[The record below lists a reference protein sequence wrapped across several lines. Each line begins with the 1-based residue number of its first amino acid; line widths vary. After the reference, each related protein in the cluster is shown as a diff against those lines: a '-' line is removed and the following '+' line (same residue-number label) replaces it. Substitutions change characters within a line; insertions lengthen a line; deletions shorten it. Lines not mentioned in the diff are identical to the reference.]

1 MNNNAADFD
10 EARWRRL
17 SDAEASEEP
26 LSDTDRDFLY
36 NFSPRS
42 DAAKAEAQFFAALA
56 ALGDSQPGE
65 AQPGDEEPANSPLV
79 HATVQHVLAAQRNE
93 AVADIS
99 PPPPTE
105 KVRRRW
111 AVPGLAAAAAAVA
124 LWLGVSTDPATN
136 DGADVPTIA
145 ANDADTAAQQVQT
158 TAANPA
164 ATTSTKAVEPTPP
177 EPAAPTH
184 FSVKSGNLLDGAG
197 ATLQANATVSG
208 SVQVGEQRG
217 CLGFGDST
225 ACFEPGAR
233 FELGE
238 RDPQTLVVLEGEGV
252 IESPEVIVGVMQVEI
267 AGDHYTMS
275 SPVTMHATVHSE
287 KAAKVEIVSG
297 QVELRDAEGNTQTLS
312 AGDIRGKDKAP
323 KAVVIPDAKTLLGR
337 AQASSSA
344 GDRRAAISHY
354 EKLLRHYPDLPM
366 SKAALVPLAE
376 KYLEIGKPGQ
386 ALRSFERYIRQ
397 GGVVAEEAHYGRIR
411 ALGKLGRKAKK
422 QEAIEAFLERYPSSP
437 YSAKLRASLP
447 N

>member
-17 SDAEASEEP
+17 SDAEASEEQ

-56 ALGDSQPGE
+56 SLGDSQPGE

-93 AVADIS
+93 VVADIS
-99 PPPPTE
+99 PPPAKT
-105 KVRRRW
+105 RRRW

-124 LWLGVSTDPATN
+124 LWLGVSTDQATTSDGQAPAMAVN
-136 DGADVPTIA
+136 DVEPAAPSTADQAPAPAPT
-145 ANDADTAAQQVQT
+145 T
-158 TAANPA
+158 TAA
-164 ATTSTKAVEPTPP
+164 AVDVAPP
-177 EPAAPTH
+177 QPAAPTH
-184 FSVKSGNLLDGAG
+184 FSVESGSLLDASG
-197 ATLQANATVSG
+197 ATLQANAIVSG
-208 SVQVGEQRG
+208 SVQVGEQLG
-217 CLGFGDST
+217 CVGFGDST
-225 ACFEPGAR
+225 ACFESGAR
-233 FELGE
+233 FELS
-238 RDPQTLVVLEGEGV
+238 DDSPQTLVVVEGRGV
-252 IESPEVIVGVMQVEI
+252 IESPEITVGVMQVEI

-275 SPVTMHATVHSE
+275 SPVKMHATVHSR

-297 QVELRDAEGNTQTLS
+297 QVEVRDADGQTRTLK
-312 AGDIRGKDKAP
+312 AGEIRGRDKVQRP
-323 KAVVIPDAKTLLGR
+323 VVVPDAKTLLGR

-376 KYLEIGKPGQ
+376 KYLEIGKPGP
-386 ALRSFERYIRQ
+386 ALRHFERYIRL
-397 GGVVAEEAHYGRIR
+397 GGVAAQEAHNGRIR
-411 ALGKLGRKAKK
+411 ALDALGRKAKK

-437 YSAKLRASLP
+437 YAAKYRASLSK
-447 N
+447 